1 MFSIIL
7 SPGAILLSILNF
19 IDAHM
24 LVIDDIKLIFVLVDL
39 KLYRT
44 RNALNYFLVTN
55 PMGVAPTPD
64 KKPSRFVSVVVSDR
78 PDSGSPG
85 PRPGPAW
92 LGRPGPSG
100 SWFTTSTSVAAR
112 HLVSVMTAA
121 TQHMSWS
128 SALSLPHPY
137 HKSIVHL
144 LYNVSS
150 HYIHTVSFC

>member
-1 MFSIIL
+1 MAMFSIIL

-64 KKPSRFVSVVVSDR
+64 KKPSRFVSVVVSDW

-85 PRPGPAW
+85 PRPGPATVRQ
-92 LGRPGPSG
+92 LVHYKYVGGRASPGLCDDRRN
-100 SWFTTSTSVAAR
+100 TTHVLVFCLVTS
-112 HLVSVMTAA
+112 
-121 TQHMSWS
+121 S
-128 SALSLPHPY
+128 SISQEY
-137 HKSIVHL
+137 C
-144 LYNVSS
+144 
-150 HYIHTVSFC
+150 SFVV